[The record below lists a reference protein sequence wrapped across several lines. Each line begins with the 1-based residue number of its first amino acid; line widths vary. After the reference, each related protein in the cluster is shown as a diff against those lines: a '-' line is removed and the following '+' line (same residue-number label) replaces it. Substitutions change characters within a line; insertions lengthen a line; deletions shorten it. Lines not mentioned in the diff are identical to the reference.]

1 MRGVA
6 LMDTVKKKGDHL
18 VTICIAADVAFTAD
32 TPKNWR
38 DKWTDG

>member
-18 VTICIAADVAFTAD
+18 VTICITADVTPD
-32 TPKNWR
+32 TPMNWR

>member
-18 VTICIAADVAFTAD
+18 VTICIAADVAD

-38 DKWTDG
+38 DKWTDADG

>member
-18 VTICIAADVAFTAD
+18 VTICIADVAFTPD